1 MCVLRNSD
9 ADGFEDR
16 DGIASLLNLCILVW
30 EGKFPWFFL
39 NEFLDN
45 SVALLQKCPAG
56 VEDYLTWV
64 ITLPKLKEGIKL
76 KFPAPSR
83 QNIVILKSWE
93 ITKRIL
99 SANITSTT
107 YLLSSVGC

>member
-9 ADGFEDR
+9 VDGSEDR
-16 DGIASLLNLCILVW
+16 DRKSQPAKPLHFSVGRKVSLI
-30 EGKFPWFFL
+30 FL

-83 QNIVILKSWE
+83 QNIAILKSWE

-99 SANITSTT
+99 STNITSTT